1 MHTAKELSG
10 TIVEM
15 VTMPDIYIRIQSLI
29 DDPDMGL
36 VDIADAI
43 LYDIAI
49 SARLLKLA
57 NSSMFNFNAP
67 VDTVMRAV
75 NMLGPEEI
83 HDLVLTTC
91 VTRAFGGKFG
101 NSMNIIDFWRNGA
114 RCASLCNSLAA
125 RCNKTDSER
134 LFVQGLLHAIGH
146 MVMYQ
151 VVPEDCQLALYRSQ
165 QSGLPLYLIE
175 REIIGCDYADLG
187 GELLQSWHIPETLH
201 LPIRYHIEP
210 ENAEVYPIET
220 SIVHIASHLSRASD
234 FDVNTDAAVLNI
246 DDFAWRATGLD
257 LEDCVAASDE
267 AEQSVA
273 EILTMIQAPDLAA

>member
-15 VTMPDIYIRIQSLI
+15 VTMPDLYIHVQSII
-29 DDPDMGL
+29 DDPEKGL

-43 LYDIAI
+43 QHDIAI

-57 NSSMFNFNAP
+57 NSSMFNFSAP

-91 VTRAFGGKFG
+91 VTRAFGGKTG
-101 NSMNIIDFWRNGA
+101 NSIKIIDFWKNSA
-114 RCASLCNSLAA
+114 RCASLCNTLAA
-125 RCNKTDSER
+125 RCKATNSER

-151 VVPEDCQLALYRSQ
+151 IVPEDCQLALYRSQ

-187 GELLQSWHIPETLH
+187 GELLQSWHIPETLY
-201 LPIRYHIEP
+201 LPVRHHIEP
-210 ENAEVYPIET
+210 ENASAYPVET
-220 SIVHIASHLSRASD
+220 SIVHIASQLSRASD
-234 FDVNTDAAVLNI
+234 FDVKTDEAMLSI
-246 DDFAWRATGLD
+246 DDFAWHTTGLT
-257 LEDCVAASDE
+257 LKDCVEARDE
-267 AEQSVA
+267 AEQTVA
-273 EILTMIQAPDLAA
+273 EILATIQPTEMAA